1 MRKFVD
7 NSTQDP
13 VHTTHHPL
21 PQVPGGPGGGPGGKS
36 YEHYDPKY
44 NIYEEPNIMEED
56 TEAPSGTKV
65 NYAQSTSSTV
75 LVIGIVI
82 VVIIAIVLIILI
94 VFKMRTKAVVNY
106 KVDESKRLETEER
119 PTTGSG
125 FPQQPKPVLKGGNTS
140 NSSSGNNNNN
150 GGSSSKPVKEWYV

>member
-1 MRKFVD
+1 
-7 NSTQDP
+7 
-13 VHTTHHPL
+13 
-21 PQVPGGPGGGPGGKS
+21 
-36 YEHYDPKY
+36 
-44 NIYEEPNIMEED
+44 MEED
-56 TEAPSGTKV
+56 TEPPSGTKV

-119 PTTGSG
+119 PSTSHS
-125 FPQQPKPVLKGGNTS
+125 FPQPGLVIQAVVIPGCRCLWSVAAQLLS
-140 NSSSGNNNNN
+140 
-150 GGSSSKPVKEWYV
+150 

>member
-1 MRKFVD
+1 MFVD
-7 NSTQDP
+7 SSTQDP

-21 PQVPGGPGGGPGGKS
+21 PQVPGGPGGGPGGRS

-44 NIYEEPNIMEED
+44 NIYEEPNLMEED
-56 TEAPSGTKV
+56 TEPPSGTKV

-94 VFKMRTKAVVNY
+94 VFKMRTKAVVDY

-119 PTTGSG
+119 PSTSHS
-125 FPQQPKPVLKGGNTS
+125 FPQQPKPVLKGVNSNNS
-140 NSSSGNNNNN
+140 NSNSNNNNN
-150 GGSSSKPVKEWYV
+150 SGSSKPVKEWYV

>member
-1 MRKFVD
+1 M
-7 NSTQDP
+7 
-13 VHTTHHPL
+13 
-21 PQVPGGPGGGPGGKS
+21 GGGKS

-75 LVIGIVI
+75 LVIVI

-119 PTTGSG
+119 PTAGTG

-140 NSSSGNNNNN
+140 NSSSSGNNNNN